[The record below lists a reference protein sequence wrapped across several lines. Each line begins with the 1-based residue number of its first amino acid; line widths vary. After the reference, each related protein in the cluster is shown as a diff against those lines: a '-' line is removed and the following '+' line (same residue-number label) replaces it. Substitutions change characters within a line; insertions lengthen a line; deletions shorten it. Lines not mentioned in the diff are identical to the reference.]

1 MSSPLPNN
9 DQMAKLSYN
18 DVQRLVNDTEQ
29 LKNQLQF
36 YLSQMDLLE
45 NSIADLDGSRI
56 ALKELKTKTKGETLL
71 VPLGTQILLPV
82 EITSNETVLHD
93 LGSNILKD
101 IPIDES
107 IKKIESRIELFRKS
121 VTTLS
126 ERIYQLENLVK
137 QREDLLN
144 RLVPAS
150 QMSK

>member
-1 MSSPLPNN
+1 
-9 DQMAKLSYN
+9 MAKLSYN